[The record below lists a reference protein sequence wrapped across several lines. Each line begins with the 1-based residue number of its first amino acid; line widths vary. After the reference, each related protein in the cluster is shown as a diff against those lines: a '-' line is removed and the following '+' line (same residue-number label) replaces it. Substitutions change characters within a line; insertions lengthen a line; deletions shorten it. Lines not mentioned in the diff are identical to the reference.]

1 MRWDAWGGL
10 DAPYLV
16 QSRVT
21 TRGRVL
27 LESPYGWQW
36 YLGERVVRQS
46 LGLDHFRVPG
56 PLPPLVQR
64 TQEYTLAEVEAFT
77 VLDTELVF
85 SPSGDYDDYV
95 VSSLAYFLDME
106 ARLAA
111 SVLAPASAE
120 RPVLP
125 VLRREIDVMLPNG
138 SMGYVVVPEVTP
150 PVTLTATEVFLKL
163 KQEIV

>member
-1 MRWDAWGGL
+1 MNWDVWGRL
-10 DAPYLV
+10 SAPYLT
-16 QSRVT
+16 QSRAV

-36 YLGERVVRQS
+36 YLGERVTRQS

-56 PLPPLVQR
+56 PLPPFVQR

-85 SPSGDYDDYV
+85 SPSEDYDSYV
-95 VSSLAYFLDME
+95 VSTLAYSLDME
-106 ARLAA
+106 TRLAA
-111 SVLAPASAE
+111 PAPVE
-120 RPVLP
+120 GPVLP

-150 PVTLTATEVFLKL
+150 PVTLTATEVILKF
-163 KQEIV
+163 